1 MVLHSRLTL
10 SADIR
15 PRLLPVGL
23 ICDPVQ
29 TILDFSRCPVPRAV
43 VGLRRILF
51 LETRSIRATVCVFS
65 PLHY

>member
-1 MVLHSRLTL
+1 MVLCSRLTL
-10 SADIR
+10 SADIG

-29 TILDFSRCPVPRAV
+29 TVLDFSRCPVPRAV

-51 LETRSIRATVCVFS
+51 LETRYTRVTVCVFL
-65 PLHY
+65 PPHY